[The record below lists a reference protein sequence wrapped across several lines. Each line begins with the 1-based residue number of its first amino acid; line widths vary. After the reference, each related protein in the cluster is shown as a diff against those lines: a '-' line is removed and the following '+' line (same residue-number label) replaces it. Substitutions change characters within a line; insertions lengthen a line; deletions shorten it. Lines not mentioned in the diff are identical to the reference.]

1 MKQNDV
7 MRTEEGR
14 LAYEDILS
22 VISSIDDKERL
33 RSLFDD
39 LFTEAEIS
47 DFVLRWLLMDD
58 LKRGKS
64 QRDIAKNRNISLC
77 KITRGSKMLKKKDG
91 YVRRRLSERYDDHL
105 HI

>member
-22 VISSIDDKERL
+22 VISSIDGKERL

-91 YVRRRLSERYDDHL
+91 FMRALLSERYDDHL
-105 HI
+105 HL